1 MKFTII
7 SWIPT
12 MFLIF
17 LKQEKSKV
25 FSFCTTRC
33 HHRHRH
39 RYAIS
44 KLSLATDSQSLK
56 RQNNLHSSAGSSSN
70 TNFLQNAA
78 TAASNAVN
86 SSGKETN
93 GQVKNGFFGS
103 SSPPPQRLQSSNND
117 NIYMPKINLSLEEEE
132 LFILLKQVASAY
144 APNTTLRVAGGW
156 VRDKILATPEFNAR
170 SSSTT
175 QRLTSKYSSKGRGN
189 SVILNN
195 SVTQQQQPLDID
207 IALDD
212 MLGRHFAE
220 FINTWLC
227 THGKDSISY
236 GVVMSNPDK
245 SKHLETA
252 TMKLGQFWIDLVNL
266 RAEEYVSNSR
276 IPDLMRIGTPE
287 EDAYRRDLTINAL
300 FYNINENTIEDLTDR
315 GITDLQKGII
325 ATPLRPLTT
334 LLDDPLRILR
344 SIRFAARLRFT
355 MDNKLRIAAKD
366 ERVRWALSQKV
377 SRERIGGE
385 LDLMLRSPDPV
396 GAVRLLINL
405 DLISTVIPT
414 NATNLSTQQQLELNG
429 CYGQGLALLSTTH
442 DYLLQC
448 SITPPH
454 WCQKKIVTESSSLY
468 GVTDGTLMEDE
479 DARRTLWY
487 ASFLKPLHNY
497 YDAFYSRTEKKK
509 VRPHGKKSHRSII
522 MHTVIDQLK
531 RSARDAENIEKIIRA
546 SNEFSECL
554 SNSLDNSMTMAVLL
568 HGIKI
573 QKKSYKSDDGTTIET
588 VECSKNSDNG
598 RLIVH
603 SDMVQDPIWT
613 RCMDYRLKLS
623 NIMEKVGP
631 LWRAALI
638 LSLSEQLSS
647 LNHGDEFDVAIEG
660 DVIEQSHEE
669 IRQGIIDTYDAF
681 AVSLMQLGLVGIW
694 SERPLLNGVQ
704 VKSILQNI
712 PKGPIFRHIMDDQ
725 IKWMRLHP
733 GGNKDV
739 LIKYL
744 KDCYPDF
751 A

>member
-1 MKFTII
+1 M
-7 SWIPT
+7 
-12 MFLIF
+12 
-17 LKQEKSKV
+17 
-25 FSFCTTRC
+25 
-33 HHRHRH
+33 
-39 RYAIS
+39 
-44 KLSLATDSQSLK
+44 
-56 RQNNLHSSAGSSSN
+56 
-70 TNFLQNAA
+70 
-78 TAASNAVN
+78 
-86 SSGKETN
+86 
-93 GQVKNGFFGS
+93 
-103 SSPPPQRLQSSNND
+103 
-117 NIYMPKINLSLEEEE
+117 
-132 LFILLKQVASAY
+132 LKQVASTY

-156 VRDKILATPEFNAR
+156 VRDKILSTPEFNAR
-170 SSSTT
+170 SSSSNTA
-175 QRLTSKYSSKGRGN
+175 RLTSKYTSKGRKGTAIISSEN
-189 SVILNN
+189 SLSKN
-195 SVTQQQQPLDID
+195 QQPLDID

-212 MLGRHFAE
+212 MLGQQFAE
-220 FINTWLC
+220 FVNTWLC

-236 GVVMSNPDK
+236 GVVMKNPDK

-252 TMKLGQFWIDLVNL
+252 TMKLGQFWIDFVNL
-266 RAEEYVSNSR
+266 RAEEYVSDSR

-300 FYNINENTIEDLTDR
+300 FYNINEDTIEDLTDR
-315 GITDLQKGII
+315 GISDLQKGII

-334 LLDDPLRILR
+334 LLDDPLRVLR

-355 MDNKLRIAAKD
+355 MDNKLRIAAQD
-366 ERVRWALSQKV
+366 ERVRWALAQKV
-377 SRERIGGE
+377 SRERVGSE

-396 GAVRLLINL
+396 GAIRLLVNL

-414 NATNLSTQQQLELNG
+414 NATNLSTEQQQHLHE
-429 CYGQGLALLSTTH
+429 CYSQGLALLSTTH
-442 DYLLQC
+442 DYLCQC

-454 WCQKKIVTESSSLY
+454 WCQKKVVTELSSLH
-468 GVTDGTLMEDE
+468 GVIDGTLMEDE
-479 DARRTLWY
+479 DARRMLWY
-487 ASFLKPLHNY
+487 SSFLKPLQNY
-497 YDAFYSRTEKKK
+497 YDALHNREQKKS

-522 MHTVIDQLK
+522 MHIVIDHLK
-531 RSARDAENIEKIIRA
+531 RSAREAENMQKIIHA
-546 SNEFSECL
+546 SNEFSECMT
-554 SNSLDNSMTMAVLL
+554 NPLDNSMSMAVLL

-573 QKKSYKSDDGTTIET
+573 TKSHKRSADGSTVDE
-588 VECSKNSDNG
+588 VECSMLSENG
-598 RLIVH
+598 RTVVH

-623 NIMEKVGP
+623 NIMDKVGP

-669 IRQGIIDTYDAF
+669 IRQGVIDNYDAF

-694 SERPLLNGVQ
+694 SERPLLNGVEI
-704 VKSILQNI
+704 KSNVLRNI

-725 IKWMRLHP
+725 VKWMRLHP

-751 A
+751 V

>member
-1 MKFTII
+1 MKSITIR
-7 SWIPT
+7 WIPT

-17 LKQEKSKV
+17 LKHEKLKV
-25 FSFCTTRC
+25 VSFCTMR
-33 HHRHRH
+33 RHRSH

-44 KLSLATDSQSLK
+44 KLYLATDSKSLK
-56 RQNNLHSSAGSSSN
+56 RHNNLSSGSSSSSN
-70 TNFLQNAA
+70 TNFLQNAV
-78 TAASNAVN
+78 TAANNAVG
-86 SSGKETN
+86 SKGRGSN
-93 GQVKNGFFGS
+93 GREVINNAFFSS
-103 SSPPPQRLQSSNND
+103 SSPQRLRNSNND
-117 NIYMPKINLSLEEEE
+117 NIFLPQINLSPEEDE
-132 LFILLKQVASAY
+132 LFTLLKQVASTY

-156 VRDKILATPEFNAR
+156 VRDKILATSEFNAR
-170 SSSTT
+170 STSAT
-175 QRLTSKYSSKGRGN
+175 QRLTSKYTSKGRKGT
-189 SVILNN
+189 SVISSSNDN
-195 SVTQQQQPLDID
+195 QKPLDID

-220 FINTWLC
+220 FVNTWLC

-236 GVVMSNPDK
+236 GVVMKNPDK

-252 TMKLGQFWIDLVNL
+252 TMKLGQFWIDFVNL

-315 GITDLQKGII
+315 GISDLQKGII

-355 MDNKLRIAAKD
+355 MDNKLRIAAQD

-377 SRERIGGE
+377 SRERVGSE

-396 GAVRLLINL
+396 GAIRLLVNL
-405 DLISTVIPT
+405 DLISTVVPT
-414 NATNLSTQQQLELNG
+414 NATNLNPQQQLHLNG

-442 DYLLQC
+442 DYLCQC
-448 SITPPH
+448 SVTPPH
-454 WCQKKIVTESSSLY
+454 WCQKKQVTESSTLY

-479 DARRTLWY
+479 EARRMLWY
-487 ASFLKPLHNY
+487 ASFLKPLQNY
-497 YDAFYSRTEKKK
+497 YDALYSRKEKKT

-522 MHTVIDQLK
+522 MHIVIDHLK
-531 RSARDAENIEKIIRA
+531 RSAREAENIQKIIQA

-554 SNSLDNSMTMAVLL
+554 SNPLDNSMSMAVLL

-573 QKKSYKSDDGTTIET
+573 QKKSHKKSDDDAAMDE
-588 VECSKNSDNG
+588 VVCSMNSDNG
-598 RLIVH
+598 PLIVH

-613 RCMDYRLKLS
+613 RCMDFRLKLS

-631 LWRAALI
+631 LWRAAFI

-669 IRQGIIDTYDAF
+669 IRQGIIDSYDAF

-694 SERPLLNGVQ
+694 SERPLLNGVE
-704 VKSILQNI
+704 VKSKVLRNI

-739 LIKYL
+739 LIRYL
-744 KDCYPDF
+744 QDCYPDF
-751 A
+751 V